1 MQSAG
6 PFNEKLKP
14 FSQLF
19 PPSGQ
24 NISCMLI
31 FTGQRWPHRAV
42 NVLAHSQS
50 QKWLRFI
57 LQMSFYTKW
66 CHLGFLCC
74 TCFVP
79 SYLQFLQNGISFV
92 QSSLCLP
99 PEGFLKIK
107 SGNKSHF
114 WWGHNFYIRFC
125 WKRAQLLLLLIRQL
139 QPAILINACVQ
150 MYINV
155 WNKVAVLMCEIDC
168 SSDSK
173 ASWKALCVS
182 QQA

>member
-1 MQSAG
+1 MEFTWRRQWRSGAMQSAG

-19 PPSGQ
+19 SPSGQ

-92 QSSLCLP
+92 QSSLCPP

-114 WWGHNFYIRFC
+114 RWGHIIFTSGSAERELSCCFC
-125 WKRAQLLLLLIRQL
+125 
-139 QPAILINACVQ
+139 
-150 MYINV
+150 
-155 WNKVAVLMCEIDC
+155 
-168 SSDSK
+168 
-173 ASWKALCVS
+173 
-182 QQA
+182 